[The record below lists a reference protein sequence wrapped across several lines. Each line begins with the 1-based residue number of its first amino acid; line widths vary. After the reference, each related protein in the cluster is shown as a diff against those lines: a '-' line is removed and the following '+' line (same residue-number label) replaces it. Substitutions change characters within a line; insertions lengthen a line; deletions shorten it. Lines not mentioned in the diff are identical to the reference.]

1 MNVKHIHDNYVM
13 VVSLFYGKPDVP
25 VEYSRAVQSSDL
37 TEKERA
43 KAYSLYLHCTVGKG
57 VSQTDAIQYTMMILM
72 KHRYNHLQYDPQTE
86 LKLSTLFVGQ

>member
-1 MNVKHIHDNYVM
+1 M

-25 VEYSRAVQSSDL
+25 AEYSRAVQASEL

-57 VSQTDAIQYTMMILM
+57 MSQTDAIQYTMMILM
-72 KHRYNHLQYDPQTE
+72 KHRYNHLQYDPLTE
-86 LKLSTLFVGQ
+86 NKLRALFVGQ